1 MLDKLIGMVI
11 TGWNDLE
18 FINLT
23 FGSENVGAELKR
35 GTLYNFRSHKN
46 TTVILFNWISIFLYD
61 QIIFSVADSGNVG
74 H

>member
-1 MLDKLIGMVI
+1 MFDKLIGMVI
-11 TGWNDLE
+11 TDWNDLE

-35 GTLYNFRSHKN
+35 GTLYDFRSHKH
-46 TTVILFNWISIFLYD
+46 TSVMPVNWSSIFLDD
-61 QIIFSVADSGNVG
+61 QIIFCVADSGNVG